1 MWNAKK
7 TECWAQHRSNEIYI
21 LRAPHKA
28 FNAWEPPDEVF
39 CGHLDLNHTESNHF
53 GLDFGS
59 EALGSM
65 LRRASELKPY

>member
-28 FNAWEPPDEVF
+28 FDTSEPLDEVL
-39 CGHLDLNHTESNHF
+39 CGHLNDTIPKAATSVSTLVARILAVSF
-53 GLDFGS
+53 G
-59 EALGSM
+59 M
-65 LRRASELKPY
+65 L